1 MQTDLFAAAR
11 RASGISCDEAGK
23 TCGISRV
30 TYSQHENSPKD
41 FRLSELRSMYGAL
54 SETAKPIW
62 MDAIGFFICGE
73 DYVKRNNV

>member
-1 MQTDLFAAAR
+1 MQNDLFAAAR
-11 RASGISCDEAGK
+11 RASGISCEDAGK

-30 TYSQHENSPKD
+30 TYSQHENNPKD
-41 FRLSELRSMYGAL
+41 FRLSELRSMYAAL

-73 DYVKRNNV
+73 YYVKRNS